1 MPSETLQAE
10 AGKVLEWGKLLE
22 YLASYAQ
29 STIGVEYCRT
39 MELEEDLAQ
48 AFDWYEK
55 AALNGSGRVQYD
67 LASMYQHGK
76 YVPASR
82 QKAIYWFE
90 KARAA
95 GLSRAQTNIDEILAG
110 SGGV

>member
-29 STIGVEYCRT
+29 STIGAEYCRT

-48 AFDWYEK
+48 ARIRQAETTDMIRLRGGTDPFPILRFPDVLEWLGRVAK
-55 AALNGSGRVQYD
+55 GAAL
-67 LASMYQHGK
+67 
-76 YVPASR
+76 
-82 QKAIYWFE
+82 
-90 KARAA
+90 
-95 GLSRAQTNIDEILAG
+95 
-110 SGGV
+110 